1 MNPIFAGQ
9 NRGRMPPRVKSLPD
23 AGEKRAREDDMLRS
37 SDLFIES
44 VETGEAGEAAAPI
57 RFSDPERVWLEGFD
71 AVRAAGDTGG
81 YHSVLCGEIWLSPP
95 EDRGR
100 LSRALRALVSQ
111 YRRRMHRADDGAPIL
126 VAGLGTERMAADALG
141 PRTAARILASTDEM
155 RRAGMSAVCAVKT
168 GIPRETGMDTASLVK
183 ALARET
189 GASLIVTV
197 DSLTARSRERLG
209 TLVQITDCGVT
220 PGSALAHSSGEISAR
235 TMPCPVLSLGVP
247 TVIRSDVL
255 AGETADDPMFV
266 SRADTDAMVTAYA
279 RILAAAIN
287 GAFSGNAAGNGIIG
301 APDA

>member
-1 MNPIFAGQ
+1 
-9 NRGRMPPRVKSLPD
+9 
-23 AGEKRAREDDMLRS
+23 MLRS

-44 VETGEAGEAAAPI
+44 GEAGEAAAPL

-100 LSRALRALVSQ
+100 LSKALRALVSH
-111 YRRRMHRADDGAPIL
+111 YRRRMRHADDAPVL
-126 VAGLGTERMAADALG
+126 VAGLGTEQMAADALG
-141 PRTAARILASTDEM
+141 PRTASRILATTGDM
-155 RRAGMSAVCAVKT
+155 REAGMPAVCAVKT
-168 GIPRETGMDTASLVK
+168 GIPRETGMDTADLVK
-183 ALARET
+183 ALAREA
-189 GASLIVTV
+189 GAALIVTV

-220 PGSALAHSSGEISAR
+220 PGSALAHSSGEISAH

-255 AGETADDPMFV
+255 AGELTDDPMFV

-287 GAFSGNAAGNGIIG
+287 GAFSGNPAE
-301 APDA
+301 